1 MKEVSNM
8 NSSTSSQAEL
18 GNQSAVQEKI
28 FLCSICNINSGTCLE
43 DCKFCSQSV
52 RYKADIERFKQKE
65 SKLILEEAKV
75 ARDNGA
81 LGFCLV
87 TADKGLTDK
96 TLEFVCN
103 TAMMLSREVPQLRL
117 IACNGTAS
125 LEQLLTLKKAGIKA
139 YNHNLETSKDFYP
152 QICTTHPWDERFETC
167 KNVNESGLVLI
178 SGGIFGLGETQ
189 QDRLSMLA
197 SLKKLNP
204 TSVPINFY
212 HHNIALELEPNSITT
227 DKALTLIKLTRETL
241 CDADRIMV
249 AGGRELMFGQRQN
262 EIFEYGAN
270 SIVIGNY
277 LTTSGRVMSKDLEM
291 LKSLNLEV
299 ATKVSSTSSQAKLG
313 N

>member
-1 MKEVSNM
+1 MS
-8 NSSTSSQAEL
+8 
-18 GNQSAVQEKI
+18 EKI

-52 RYKADIERFKQKE
+52 RYKADIERYKQKDMD
-65 SKLILEEAKV
+65 LIKQEAIN

-96 TLEFVCN
+96 TLKFVCDV
-103 TAMMLSREVPQLRL
+103 AAEVQSVAPELRL

-125 LEQLLTLKKAGIKA
+125 LEQLLVLKEAGIKA
-139 YNHNLETSKDFYP
+139 YNHNLETSEAFYEK
-152 QICTTHPWDERFETC
+152 ICTTHPWSERYETC
-167 KNVNESGLVLI
+167 QNVNKAGMVLI

-189 QDRLSMLA
+189 ADRESMLA
-197 SLKKLNP
+197 SLASLNP

-212 HHNIALELEPNSITT
+212 HHNEALELSPNSIEV
-227 DKALTLIKLTRETL
+227 DEALSLVRLTRKTL
-241 CDADRIMV
+241 PNAERIMI

-262 EIFEYGAN
+262 EIFENGAN

-277 LTTSGRVMSKDLEM
+277 LTTSGRAMNKDLDM
-291 LKSLNLEV
+291 LKSLKLEV
-299 ATKVSSTSSQAKLG
+299 ATQVK
-313 N
+313 

>member
-1 MKEVSNM
+1 MSNK
-8 NSSTSSQAEL
+8 Q
-18 GNQSAVQEKI
+18 KI

-52 RYKADIERFKQKE
+52 RYKADIERYKQKD
-65 SKLILEEAKV
+65 KTLILEEAKV

-87 TADKGLTDK
+87 TADKGLNEK

-103 TAMMLSREVPQLRL
+103 TAKMLTDEVPELRL
-117 IACNGTAS
+117 IACNGTAT
-125 LEQLLTLKKAGIKA
+125 LEQLLTLKAAGIKA
-139 YNHNLETSKDFYP
+139 YNHNLETSREFYP

-167 KNVNESGLVLI
+167 QNVNKSGLVLI

-189 QDRLSMLA
+189 ADRISMLEA
-197 SLKKLNP
+197 LSQLKP

-212 HHNIALELEPNSITT
+212 HHNDALELSPNSLSIEE
-227 DKALTLIKLTRETL
+227 AFSLIKLTRQSL
-241 CDADRIMV
+241 PDAQRIMV
-249 AGGRELMFGQRQN
+249 AGGRELMFGARQN

-277 LTTSGRVMSKDLEM
+277 LTTTGRVMSKDLEM
-291 LKSLNLEV
+291 LQSLNLEV
-299 ATKVSSTSSQAKLG
+299 ADKV
-313 N
+313 